1 MLPGMTH
8 IGVVGRINP
17 MTQVSQIGFTEA
29 FGFGSPSG
37 VPAYPTGIKAGD
49 FLLGLT
55 NTDPNTTF
63 RSASGFTNQ
72 WFHSDNGSTGL
83 FTKLA
88 TGAESGAIGGFTN
101 YAYPLSEV
109 CVLLRGNVPIT
120 KITRVAGLYGG
131 YRSAGQ
137 PTTLTIA
144 GTTSNTAKAR
154 LAIVA
159 FACNGTFN
167 NANIAFNG
175 TGFDSTNYS
184 VGTTL
189 MKTRIAFWPAGTVG
203 QDLSATKYDTG
214 SDNAVWGAI
223 FELN

>member
-1 MLPGMTH
+1 MLPGMIP
-8 IGVVGRINP
+8 IGVNGAINP
-17 MTQVSQIGFTEA
+17 MTAVSQIGFTEA

-37 VPAYPTGIKAGD
+37 VPAYPTGIKTGD

-55 NTDPNTTF
+55 NVGPDTTF
-63 RSASGFTNQ
+63 RSASGFENQ
-72 WFHSDNGSTGL
+72 WFYTNNGSSGL
-83 FTKLA
+83 FTKIA
-88 TGAESGAIGGFTN
+88 TGAESGAIGGFTD

-109 CVLLRGNVPIT
+109 CVLLRANVPI
-120 KITRVAGLYGG
+120 IRVTRVAGLYGG
-131 YRSAGQ
+131 YRSNGQ

-144 GTTSNTAKAR
+144 GTTSNTGKPR

-159 FACNGTFN
+159 FACDDTFS
-167 NANIAFNG
+167 NANIVFNG

-214 SDNAVWGAI
+214 SDNAVFGAI